1 MRRIVLAAALS
12 LTAPLESVTCQTP
25 DTLRLAELRIAAF
38 ANDPRASQQR
48 LLAQQSALRLRN
60 IGAEA
65 LPALSIDAM
74 GQYQSDV
81 VSLPVTLPGVTLPIP
96 KHDTYDAR
104 LLAQQRI
111 YDPST
116 APRRAAERA
125 QLAESQSRLR
135 SELYSIGESV
145 NNAFFAALRAQT
157 QAAEIETAITDLEAQ
172 VAVADARVKAGT
184 ALPGESAAL
193 RAEILRRRQGL
204 AEQASIRRG
213 AIAALSSLVGR
224 RIDPETRFS
233 LPLLAG
239 AVTTARAQI
248 DTIRSRPEYEQF
260 ARAREVLERAEDI
273 RSAQEKPRVTV
284 FGRAGYGR
292 PGLNPLTDR
301 FDTYWITGV
310 QVQWSPWSWGS
321 ARRDREVTALQRQIV
336 TTQEAAFTEAV
347 ERAVDQEISAIERL
361 QSVLALDDQIVAL
374 RESILAE
381 TRLRYAESVVTS
393 AEYVDKQTD
402 VLSARLTRA
411 IRRVELSQAQAKLLT
426 TLGVDAR

>member
-172 VAVADARVKAGT
+172 VAVADARLKAGT

-336 TTQEAAFTEAV
+336 TTQEAAFTEAL

>member
-336 TTQEAAFTEAV
+336 TTQEAAFTEAL
-347 ERAVDQEISAIERL
+347 EGAVDQEISAIERL